1 VLPLALIPL
10 LAWRCTYGRLERRH
24 RLALAAVV
32 PAFLLVGTAV
42 QAYRD
47 ALWGGAEAAAIVEE
61 KAVKQSDE
69 FVEPDPTG

>member
-1 VLPLALIPL
+1 
-10 LAWRCTYGRLERRH
+10 
-24 RLALAAVV
+24 V